1 MPWALLAAAPGAV
14 FVLMRPEW
22 PLDFEANSP
31 EGHFYI
37 VSVVSLMNVGLG
49 LLASLVA
56 ARTQSVRMLLL
67 AMSFVG
73 MAGIFAT
80 HGLTTPGFL
89 VDGQYWAVTGL
100 RVPQFA
106 GRGRAA
112 GGERR

>member
-1 MPWALLAAAPGAV
+1 
-14 FVLMRPEW
+14 
-22 PLDFEANSP
+22 
-31 EGHFYI
+31 
-37 VSVVSLMNVGLG
+37 
-49 LLASLVA
+49 
-56 ARTQSVRMLLL
+56 MLLL

-100 RVPQFA
+100 RAPQLA